1 MGNSESG
8 AADAGRPFLWS
19 RLESP
24 VMGIVTRRVESHLG
38 CWTQSRWSP
47 PHLAGLVEAFWY
59 FEGATTFPRER
70 VFPNGMFELIVHFGE
85 PYRVVEGRWTGRC
98 PTACFGGLES
108 SAWVVEAPASSPPV
122 LGVRMHPAGAYALLA
137 NPLSEVAGLTVDL
150 QDLVGRASGEL
161 IERCHGAVSGEERL
175 RRAVDW
181 VTGRMARS
189 PGTDPAIAWVAA
201 EIERREGAVSIAG
214 LRDRAGISKTRLATS
229 FRDQIGVAPKQ
240 YARILRFRRVLGMVQ
255 AGVGALADVALA
267 DVALAAGYYDQ
278 PHMNAEFRELS
289 GFSPRE
295 FLAARR
301 YPESVSVAEAV
312 S

>member
-1 MGNSESG
+1 
-8 AADAGRPFLWS
+8 
-19 RLESP
+19 
-24 VMGIVTRRVESHLG
+24 MGIVTRRVESPLG

-47 PHLAGLVEAFWY
+47 PRLAGLVESVWY
-59 FEGATTFPRER
+59 FEGSTTFPRER

-85 PYRVVEGRWTGRC
+85 PYRVVEGEWTGRC
-98 PTACFGGLES
+98 STACIGGLETS
-108 SAWVVEAPASSPPV
+108 SWVVEAPASASPV
-122 LGVRMHPAGAYALLA
+122 LGIRLHPAGAFALLA

-150 QDLVGRASGEL
+150 QDLAGGAASEL
-161 IERCHGAVSGEERL
+161 IERCHGAASGEERL

-181 VTGRMARS
+181 VTGRVARS
-189 PGTDPAIAWVAA
+189 PGVDPAVAWVAGQ
-201 EIERREGAVSIAG
+201 IERREGAVSISE
-214 LRDRAGISKTRLATS
+214 LRERAGFSKTRLATA
-229 FRDQIGVAPKQ
+229 FRAQIGVAPKQ
-240 YARILRFRRVLGMVQ
+240 YARILRFRH
-255 AGVGALADVALA
+255 ALALVNAGEGLLA

-312 S
+312 A